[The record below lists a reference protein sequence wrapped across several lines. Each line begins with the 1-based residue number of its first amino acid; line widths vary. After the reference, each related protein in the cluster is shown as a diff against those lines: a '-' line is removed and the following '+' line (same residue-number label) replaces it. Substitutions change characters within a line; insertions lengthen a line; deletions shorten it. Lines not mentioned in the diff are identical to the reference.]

1 MSSILSSF
9 DIARQSLDTAMND
22 SEGSAERE
30 LSNYQKGIQ
39 YSLDRMKA
47 QFQDFSTEALDSS
60 VFKGAIDSGTA
71 LLSILTEI
79 VSVGGGIPALLGAIG
94 GTSIIKNLD

>member
-30 LSNYQKGIQ
+30 LSNYQKGKTVTFMYRNVHSEHI
-39 YSLDRMKA
+39 
-47 QFQDFSTEALDSS
+47 
-60 VFKGAIDSGTA
+60 
-71 LLSILTEI
+71 
-79 VSVGGGIPALLGAIG
+79 
-94 GTSIIKNLD
+94 